1 MFYVCAQLQLGGDAG
16 RDYTNCK
23 KAQEPKKGKELKI
36 NENYKKA
43 KKKKRKKNR
52 LRGTVGQSCTWGAV
66 ILFINWR
73 VRHAFLFSI
82 F

>member
-1 MFYVCAQLQLGGDAG
+1 MENSYVGVFLDFVGPSLDFSGCFLCSLHVYVCAQLQLGGDAG

-43 KKKKRKKNR
+43 KKKEEKK
-52 LRGTVGQSCTWGAV
+52 
-66 ILFINWR
+66 
-73 VRHAFLFSI
+73 
-82 F
+82 